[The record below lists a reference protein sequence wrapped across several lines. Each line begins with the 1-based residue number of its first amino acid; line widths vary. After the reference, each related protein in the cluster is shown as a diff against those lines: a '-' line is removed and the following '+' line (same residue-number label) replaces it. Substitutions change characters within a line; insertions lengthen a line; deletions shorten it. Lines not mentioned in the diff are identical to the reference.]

1 MQGAADQSFGGEDAA
16 ALRGL
21 NGRYSN
27 LKVIQKALKRQ
38 GGAADNVSPASLWAL
53 VNGKYGSTP
62 EMRELAQLGQNVL
75 KDQIPDSGTAQRL
88 LSYGA
93 LTGGAVMPHTVL
105 PTAAAGMTIGRL
117 LNSPTAARV
126 LPYAGQNALLG
137 LSRVAQPANRLLP
150 LLSTVPPAIAPEQ
163 QTPQFSFGQ

>member
-1 MQGAADQSFGGEDAA
+1 MQGAADQSFGGADAE

-150 LLSTVPPAIAPEQ
+150 LLSTVPPVIAPQQ